1 LISTAIPVQHASMT
15 AELEDH
21 YGVDLIEDTRLTRS
35 PHGRLEY
42 LRTQELIRRWLP
54 RPGASV
60 LDVGGGTGVHAA
72 WLASDGH
79 TAHVVDPVPFVG
91 GAHDLADLG
100 VEVQERNELR
110 PERVAPAWVIRY
122 RGVPSRVVCPRT

>member
-1 LISTAIPVQHASMT
+1 MT

-60 LDVGGGTGVHAA
+60 LDVGGGTGAHAA

-79 TAHVVDPVPFVG
+79 TAHVVDPVPSVARRSG
-91 GAHDLADLG
+91 GIAARSH
-100 VEVQERNELR
+100 
-110 PERVAPAWVIRY
+110 
-122 RGVPSRVVCPRT
+122 RGDR